1 MRIVLLLVLLVC
13 AACGTTSTTTTTEG
27 SSGTM
32 LTPMPA
38 YDFTMDTLSG
48 GTFTLSSMRGRW
60 VILNFWA
67 TWCAPCLDEM
77 PALQAIANE
86 RSGQL
91 ALFGINMREG
101 AIEIRTYMA
110 RYRLSFPI
118 LINPD
123 ESVSNNYQLSLGI
136 PQTVIITPDGRM
148 VWHKFGAIGL
158 ANFRATLDELMAQ
171 YA

>member
-1 MRIVLLLVLLVC
+1 MRMVLLLVLLLC
-13 AACGTTSTTTTTEG
+13 ACTSAPSTTESAG
-27 SSGTM
+27 SSGIL

-38 YDFTMDTLSG
+38 YDFTMQTLSG
-48 GTFTLSSMRGRW
+48 GTFQLETMRGRW

-101 AIEIRTYMA
+101 ADEIRTYMS
-110 RYRLSFPI
+110 RYRISFPI

-148 VWHKFGAIGL
+148 VWHKFGAIDL